1 MISIKQNKEQDTQID
16 LQSALS
22 NYQKEEADSEKFE
35 RVIRPDAINLTADLK
50 ITQGMNIVRFLKP
63 DEEQSNSIREA
74 ISKSETDLFFY
85 FKDNSISNKPIK
97 SQSGFNLAGTE
108 DGILYYIPY
117 SRTEGPTFWLE
128 SN

>member
-1 MISIKQNKEQDTQID
+1 MFSTKTNKTGDAQID
-16 LQSALS
+16 LQTALS

-63 DEEQSNSIREA
+63 DEKQSNSIKEA

-97 SQSGFNLAGTE
+97 SQPGFSLTGTE

-117 SRTEGPTFWLE
+117 SRTDGPTFWE
-128 SN
+128 ENN